1 MSLTELNIFEI
12 KIHLDTNIK
21 ELRNVIFEREMLYDP
36 KKSAPKKTESPP
48 IPQTAPPIPQTAPPQ
63 LNERQIGGYNEYD
76 NNYQSQNPFLQNNN
90 DTALKTTIHSLN
102 KYPFFTYDVEYPVLI
117 LKKYTYDQKLEF
129 FFNKDTFKNL
139 LTQELLKQ
147 NKIPTIETDLTNK
160 ELEKKVSSKTDIIN
174 RNILTMLSLLFP
186 TKYPQNNNTGNSYDI
201 VLDKYSNFM
210 NLSGFFNSD
219 FTYLKFPEIKNKI
232 FTVSKTIWINDFLN
246 HPEYKVL
253 LNNYVQNMNNAIYK
267 KNQNIS
273 LLTKYK
279 NMETNAENPNK
290 KIEIKRKIGTLEN
303 ENRKLDVIIKSPFET
318 IQKDLRSFDRY
329 SKKSSNEDL
338 QNLLEEKI
346 TSDELSKFFQ
356 YLYSFIVSK
365 PYDITNDEKNEFSKL
380 LDVGVTYILNRQQN
394 NEFFVKPKE
403 IEIYVLIDLTEGK
416 LTDEIIKNEDCKYM
430 GEYLGNELEIYLN
443 DWSVEA
449 KQKILDRKIRT
460 KWDIQRSR
468 PMIVLGKEIPILKP
482 LGSQP
487 NMDGYQSNMNGYQ
500 SNMNGYQPNM
510 NGYQSNMNGYQ
521 PNMNGYVLN
530 DERKIQEAQKIYD
543 WLKETDE
550 GKKEYNRDFLTKWEN
565 DVSIQYNNNPIE
577 YISVNERQLYSL
589 IKDVKEQIESK
600 NNTILTISYGEI
612 NRIIDKFEEKLKEN
626 RNNMKEAEKYQRYIN
641 LCKIIKNTIQKNIK
655 GGKRKRKTKKRNR
668 KNVKF
673 THKLQL
679 KK

>member
-36 KKSAPKKTESPP
+36 KKRSPKKIEPPP
-48 IPQTAPPIPQTAPPQ
+48 IPQTAPPPIPQTTPSITTQ
-63 LNERQIGGYNEYD
+63 VGGYNEYD
-76 NNYQSQNPFLQNNN
+76 NNYQYQSPSMQNNR
-90 DTALKTTIHSLN
+90 ALDQDKVPVDLGMKTTIYTLN
-102 KYPFFTYDVEYPVLI
+102 KYPFFTYDVEYPILI
-117 LKKYTYDQKLEF
+117 LKKYTYDQKIEF
-129 FFNKDTFKNL
+129 FFKKDTFKNL

-147 NKIPTIETDLTNK
+147 NKTPILETDITDK
-160 ELEKKVSSKTDIIN
+160 ELEKKASNKKDIIN
-174 RNILTMLSLLFP
+174 KNILTMLSLLFP

-201 VLDKYSNFM
+201 VLNKYSNFM
-210 NLSGFFNSD
+210 NVSGFFNSD
-219 FTYLKFPEIKNKI
+219 FTYFKFPEIKNKI

-253 LNNYVQNMNNAIYK
+253 LNNYVENMNTAIYK
-267 KNQNIS
+267 KNQNIG

-279 NMETNAENPNK
+279 NLEMNAENPNK
-290 KIEIKRKIGTLEN
+290 KIEIKRKIETLEN
-303 ENRKLDVIIKSPFET
+303 ENRKLDLIIKSPFET

-356 YLYSFIVSK
+356 YLYSFIVTK
-365 PYDITNDEKNEFSKL
+365 PYDITDDEKDKFAKL
-380 LDVGVTYILNRQQN
+380 LDVGVTYILNKQQN
-394 NEFFVKPKE
+394 TELFIKPKE
-403 IEIYVLIDLTEGK
+403 IEIYVLVDLVEGK

-482 LGSQP
+482 LVSQP

-500 SNMNGYQPNM
+500 QNTMPFENNSK
-510 NGYQSNMNGYQ
+510 
-521 PNMNGYVLN
+521 YVLN
-530 DERKIQEAQKIYD
+530 DESKIQEAQKIYD

-550 GKKEYNRDFLTKWEN
+550 GKTENNRDFLTKWEN
-565 DVSIQYNNNPIE
+565 NVSIQYNNNPIE

-600 NNTILTISYGEI
+600 NNAILTISYGEI
-612 NRIIDKFEEKLKEN
+612 NRFIDKFEDKLKEN
-626 RNNMKEAEKYQRYIN
+626 RSNIKEAEKYQRYIN
-641 LCKIIKNTIQKNIK
+641 LCKIIKSTIQKNIK
-655 GGKRKRKTKKRNR
+655 GGKSKRKTKKRNR
-668 KNVKF
+668 KNVKC
-673 THKLQL
+673 TRKVQL

>member
-36 KKSAPKKTESPP
+36 KKRSPKKIEPP
-48 IPQTAPPIPQTAPPQ
+48 LIPQTAPQPIPQTTPSITTQ
-63 LNERQIGGYNEYD
+63 VGGYNEYD
-76 NNYQSQNPFLQNNN
+76 NNYQYQSPSMQNNR
-90 DTALKTTIHSLN
+90 ALDQDKVPVDLGMKTTIYTLN
-102 KYPFFTYDVEYPVLI
+102 KYPFFTYDVEYPILI
-117 LKKYTYDQKLEF
+117 LKKYTYDQKIEF
-129 FFNKDTFKNL
+129 FFKKDTFKNL

-147 NKIPTIETDLTNK
+147 NKTPILETDITDK
-160 ELEKKVSSKTDIIN
+160 ELEKKASNKKDIIN
-174 RNILTMLSLLFP
+174 KNILTMLSLLFP

-201 VLDKYSNFM
+201 VLNKYSNFM
-210 NLSGFFNSD
+210 NVSGFFNSD
-219 FTYLKFPEIKNKI
+219 FTYFKFPEIKNKI

-253 LNNYVQNMNNAIYK
+253 LNNYVENMNTAIYK
-267 KNQNIS
+267 KNQNIG

-279 NMETNAENPNK
+279 NLEMNAENPNK
-290 KIEIKRKIGTLEN
+290 KIEIKRKIETLEN
-303 ENRKLDVIIKSPFET
+303 ENRKLDLIIKSPFET

-356 YLYSFIVSK
+356 YLYSFIVTK
-365 PYDITNDEKNEFSKL
+365 PYDITDDEKDKFAKL
-380 LDVGVTYILNRQQN
+380 LDVGVTYILNKQQN
-394 NEFFVKPKE
+394 TELFIKPKE
-403 IEIYVLIDLTEGK
+403 IEIYVLVDLVEGK

-482 LGSQP
+482 VVSQP

-500 SNMNGYQPNM
+500 QNTMPFENNSK
-510 NGYQSNMNGYQ
+510 
-521 PNMNGYVLN
+521 YVLN
-530 DERKIQEAQKIYD
+530 DESKIQEAQKIYD

-550 GKKEYNRDFLTKWEN
+550 GKTENNRDFLTKWEN
-565 DVSIQYNNNPIE
+565 NVSIQYNNNPIE

-600 NNTILTISYGEI
+600 NNAILTISYGEI
-612 NRIIDKFEEKLKEN
+612 NRFIDKFEDKLKEN
-626 RNNMKEAEKYQRYIN
+626 RSNIKEAEKYQRYIN
-641 LCKIIKNTIQKNIK
+641 LCKIIKSTIQKNIK
-655 GGKRKRKTKKRNR
+655 GGKSKRKTKKRNR

-673 THKLQL
+673 TRKVQL

>member
-21 ELRNVIFEREMLYDP
+21 ELRNAIFEREMLYDP
-36 KKSAPKKTESPP
+36 KKSAPKKTEPPP
-48 IPQTAPPIPQTAPPQ
+48 IQKTPQAPP
-63 LNERQIGGYNEYD
+63 NETQNGGDD
-76 NNYQSQNPFLQNNN
+76 NNNETNSM
-90 DTALKTTIHSLN
+90 TTVHTLN
-102 KYPFFTYDVEYPVLI
+102 KYPFFTYDVEYPTII
-117 LKKYTYDQKLEF
+117 LKKYTYDEKLEF
-129 FFNKDTFKNL
+129 FFNKDTFKRV

-147 NKIPTIETDLTNK
+147 NKIPTIETEIMDE

-219 FTYLKFPEIKNKI
+219 FTYFKFPEIKNKI

-253 LNNYVQNMNNAIYK
+253 LNNYVQNMNTAIYK
-267 KNQNIS
+267 KKQNNS
-273 LLTKYK
+273 LLIKYK
-279 NMETNAENPNK
+279 NLEMNAENPNK
-290 KIEIKRKIGTLEN
+290 KREIKRKIGTLEN
-303 ENRKLDVIIKSPFET
+303 ENRKLDDIIKSPFET
-318 IQKDLRSFDRY
+318 VQKDLRSFDRY
-329 SKKSSNEDL
+329 NKKSSNEEL

-365 PYDITNDEKNEFSKL
+365 PYNITDDEKNEFSKL
-380 LDVGVTYILNRQQN
+380 LDVGVTYILNKQQN
-394 NEFFVKPKE
+394 NELFVKPKE

-416 LTDEIIKNEDCKYM
+416 LTDEIIKNENCKYM

-482 LGSQP
+482 LGTQP

-500 SNMNGYQPNM
+500 SNMNGYQSNM

-521 PNMNGYVLN
+521 SNMNGYVLN

-543 WLKETDE
+543 WLKDTDE

-600 NNTILTISYGEI
+600 NNAILTISYGEI
-612 NRIIDKFEEKLKEN
+612 NRFIDKFEDKLKEN

-673 THKLQL
+673 TRKVQL

>member
-36 KKSAPKKTESPP
+36 KKRSPKKIEPPP
-48 IPQTAPPIPQTAPPQ
+48 IPQTAPPPIPQTTPSITTQ
-63 LNERQIGGYNEYD
+63 VGGYNEYD
-76 NNYQSQNPFLQNNN
+76 NNYQYQSPSMQNNR
-90 DTALKTTIHSLN
+90 ALDQDKVPVDLGMKTTIYTLN
-102 KYPFFTYDVEYPVLI
+102 KYPFFTYDVEYPILI
-117 LKKYTYDQKLEF
+117 LKKYTYDQKIEF
-129 FFNKDTFKNL
+129 FFKKDTFKNL

-147 NKIPTIETDLTNK
+147 NKTPILETDITDK
-160 ELEKKVSSKTDIIN
+160 ELEKKASNKKDIIN
-174 RNILTMLSLLFP
+174 KNILTMLSLLFP

-201 VLDKYSNFM
+201 VLNKYSNFM
-210 NLSGFFNSD
+210 NVSGFFNSD
-219 FTYLKFPEIKNKI
+219 FTYFKFPEIKNKI

-253 LNNYVQNMNNAIYK
+253 LNNYVENMNTAIYK
-267 KNQNIS
+267 KNQNIG

-279 NMETNAENPNK
+279 NLEMNTENPNK
-290 KIEIKRKIGTLEN
+290 KIEIKRKIETLEN
-303 ENRKLDVIIKSPFET
+303 ENRKLDLIIKSPFET

-356 YLYSFIVSK
+356 YLYSFIVTK
-365 PYDITNDEKNEFSKL
+365 PYDITDDEKDKFAKL
-380 LDVGVTYILNRQQN
+380 LDVGVTYILNKQQN
-394 NEFFVKPKE
+394 TELFIKPKE
-403 IEIYVLIDLTEGK
+403 IEIYVLVDLVEGK

-482 LGSQP
+482 LVSQP

-500 SNMNGYQPNM
+500 QNTMPFENNSK
-510 NGYQSNMNGYQ
+510 
-521 PNMNGYVLN
+521 YVLN
-530 DERKIQEAQKIYD
+530 DESKIQEAQKIYD

-550 GKKEYNRDFLTKWEN
+550 GKIENNRDFLTKWEN
-565 DVSIQYNNNPIE
+565 NVSIQYNNNPIE

-600 NNTILTISYGEI
+600 NNAILTISYGEI
-612 NRIIDKFEEKLKEN
+612 NRFIDKFEDKLKEN
-626 RNNMKEAEKYQRYIN
+626 RSNIKEAEKYQRYIN
-641 LCKIIKNTIQKNIK
+641 LCKIIKSTIQKNIK
-655 GGKRKRKTKKRNR
+655 GGKSKRKTKKRNR

-673 THKLQL
+673 TRKVQL

>member
-36 KKSAPKKTESPP
+36 KKRSPKKIEPPP
-48 IPQTAPPIPQTAPPQ
+48 IPQTAPPPIPQTTPSITTQ
-63 LNERQIGGYNEYD
+63 VGGYNEYD
-76 NNYQSQNPFLQNNN
+76 NNYQYQSPSMQNNR
-90 DTALKTTIHSLN
+90 ALDQDKVPVDLGMKTTIYTLN
-102 KYPFFTYDVEYPVLI
+102 KYPFFTYDVEYPILI
-117 LKKYTYDQKLEF
+117 LKKYNYDQKIEF
-129 FFNKDTFKNL
+129 FFKKDTFKNL

-147 NKIPTIETDLTNK
+147 NKTPILETDITDK
-160 ELEKKVSSKTDIIN
+160 ELEKKASNKKDIIN
-174 RNILTMLSLLFP
+174 KNILTMLSLLFP

-201 VLDKYSNFM
+201 VLNKYSNFM
-210 NLSGFFNSD
+210 NVSGFFNSD
-219 FTYLKFPEIKNKI
+219 FTYFKFPEIKNKI

-253 LNNYVQNMNNAIYK
+253 LNNYVENMNTAIYK
-267 KNQNIS
+267 KNQNIG

-279 NMETNAENPNK
+279 NLEMNAENPNK
-290 KIEIKRKIGTLEN
+290 KIEIKRKIETLEN
-303 ENRKLDVIIKSPFET
+303 ENRKLDLIIKSPFET

-356 YLYSFIVSK
+356 YLYSFIVTK
-365 PYDITNDEKNEFSKL
+365 PYDITDDEKDKFAKL
-380 LDVGVTYILNRQQN
+380 LDVGVTYILNKQQN
-394 NEFFVKPKE
+394 TELFIKPKE
-403 IEIYVLIDLTEGK
+403 IEIYVLVDLVEGK

-482 LGSQP
+482 VVSQP

-500 SNMNGYQPNM
+500 QNTMPFENNSK
-510 NGYQSNMNGYQ
+510 
-521 PNMNGYVLN
+521 YVLN
-530 DERKIQEAQKIYD
+530 DESKIQEAQKIYD

-550 GKKEYNRDFLTKWEN
+550 GKTENNRDFLTKWEN
-565 DVSIQYNNNPIE
+565 NVSIQYNNNPIE

-600 NNTILTISYGEI
+600 NNAILTISYGEI
-612 NRIIDKFEEKLKEN
+612 NRFIDKFEDKLKEN
-626 RNNMKEAEKYQRYIN
+626 RSNIKEAEKYQRYIN
-641 LCKIIKNTIQKNIK
+641 LCKIIKSTIQKNIK
-655 GGKRKRKTKKRNR
+655 GGKSKRKTKKRNR
-668 KNVKF
+668 KNVKC
-673 THKLQL
+673 TRKVQL